1 VSRIEK
7 SRMIILLKMKE
18 GEFVWV
24 KW

>member
-18 GEFVWV
+18 GELVWV